1 MEIYMCNEHK
11 ILPTSK
17 QYDNISHLLL
27 QGIRRKKKEKDNNN
41 NNTQQLTSKSK
52 PMKLERNQKKRK
64 AVFKPRAIY
73 QKRTISSYREAF
85 WFTIL

>member
-1 MEIYMCNEHK
+1 MILMEIYMCNEHK

-52 PMKLERNQKKRK
+52 LLKLERNQKKK
-64 AVFKPRAIY
+64 
-73 QKRTISSYREAF
+73 SSV
-85 WFTIL
+85 

>member
-1 MEIYMCNEHK
+1 MILMEIYMCNEHK
-11 ILPTSK
+11 ILLTSK

-52 PMKLERNQKKRK
+52 LLKLERNQKKK
-64 AVFKPRAIY
+64 
-73 QKRTISSYREAF
+73 SSV
-85 WFTIL
+85 

>member
-1 MEIYMCNEHK
+1 MNTRSCPLANNMITFHICYSRESEE
-11 ILPTSK
+11 
-17 QYDNISHLLL
+17 
-27 QGIRRKKKEKDNNN
+27 KKEKDNNN